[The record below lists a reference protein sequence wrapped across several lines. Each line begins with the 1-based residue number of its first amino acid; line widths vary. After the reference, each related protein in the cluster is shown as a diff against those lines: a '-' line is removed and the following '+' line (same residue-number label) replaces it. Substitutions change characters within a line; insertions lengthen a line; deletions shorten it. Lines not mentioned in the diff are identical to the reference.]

1 MKVATPFDRKLLARF
16 GWMVWVW
23 LGIFLPQPLVSQT
36 ETAFEG
42 NAKTLS
48 QGETP
53 PSCKAYL
60 WRNRVRWDSIW
71 QETYTYSP
79 SGLVLEILHDDV
91 LINPGFTPH
100 FKYLYEYDAQEREI
114 RWTQKI
120 WGSGTYTNDQRKE
133 WFYAQTSNDSVE
145 YTFQWVSTPF
155 GFAWDTLSGSRTLR
169 TTLPNGAVLS
179 EEFESWTPTTSGSYW
194 NPQNKVA
201 YHYSQAEE
209 WDTVTYF
216 QAQNGNWLPNGRR
229 VAMNWHNF
237 SQNQCASYV
246 TQLPN
251 GGWSD
256 VQRTTCTFNGLDSDC
271 FTENYSGNWDTLL
284 RQQLLFDADG
294 RAIRIENQMRQ
305 ANIWSITD
313 ARTYDYSLDSLGHVT
328 QMIQRDW
335 DIQFGFQNTLKYVYP
350 SWLVGFAEI
359 SQAEMGVTVYPV
371 PATDVCNFRLEGKT
385 GGLVRIELYDLM
397 GRLRVESIRPYSSN
411 EIKLLLSEQLEG
423 GTYTY
428 QISTNAG
435 SARGKIIILR

>member
-1 MKVATPFDRKLLARF
+1 MKVFPPFDRKLLAGF
-16 GWMVWVW
+16 GWLSLLL
-23 LGIFLPQPLVSQT
+23 LGIFLPKPLVSQT

-42 NAKTLS
+42 YSKIAS

-53 PSCKAYL
+53 PICRAYI
-60 WRNRVRWDSIW
+60 WRNHVRWDSIW

-79 SGLVLEILHDDV
+79 SGLVVETIHDDV
-91 LINPGFTPH
+91 FFNPGFAPH
-100 FKYLYEYDAQEREI
+100 YKYLYEYDAQDRKKN
-114 RWTQKI
+114 WTQKT

-133 WFYAQTSNDSVE
+133 WFYSHTGHDSVE

-155 GFAWDTLSGSRTLR
+155 GFDWDTLSGSRTLR
-169 TTLPNGAVLS
+169 TALPNGDILS

-201 YHYSQAEE
+201 YHYSQTAE

-229 VAMNWHNF
+229 VAMNWFDF

-284 RQQLLFDADG
+284 RQRLLFDSDG
-294 RAIRIENQMRQ
+294 RATRVENQIRQ

-313 ARTYDYSLDSLGHVT
+313 ARTFDYTLDSLGHVVE
-328 QMIQRDW
+328 MIQQEW
-335 DIQFGFQNTLKYVYP
+335 DLQFGFQNNLKYVYP
-350 SWLVGFAEI
+350 SWLVGFAEN
-359 SQAEMGVTVYPV
+359 SQAEMGVTIYPV
-371 PATDVCNFRLEGKT
+371 PATDVCKFRLEGKT
-385 GGLVRIELYDLM
+385 GGLVHIELYDLH
-397 GRLRVESIRPYSSN
+397 GRLRVERIRPFTSN
-411 EIKLLLSEQLEG
+411 EIQLPLSEQLEG
-423 GTYTY
+423 GTYLYRIT
-428 QISTNAG
+428 TNAG